1 MDYCLEVSNNKG
13 IPCWGNKELAIKIFD
28 LYYGM
33 VGLYR
38 LTIPE
43 IINYLKLDMNNS
55 AVNRVANNLMLCICK
70 YKDGIRN
77 NIPFSDEDI
86 FKYYQEHANE
96 MNYQHKLFYLRY
108 LARIKKGGILNG
120 ISVKISNVIL
130 YDLLVDN
137 YNVLS
142 FEDLD
147 RNKVI
152 ELLKNKGKM
161 FSSTTRNELMA
172 LFSISGRDLMNGKDI
187 NHVYRILDKL
197 YRLEYKMGIN
207 ALLLKK
213 D

>member
-1 MDYCLEVSNNKG
+1 
-13 IPCWGNKELAIKIFD
+13 
-28 LYYGM
+28 
-33 VGLYR
+33 
-38 LTIPE
+38 
-43 IINYLKLDMNNS
+43 
-55 AVNRVANNLMLCICK
+55 
-70 YKDGIRN
+70 
-77 NIPFSDEDI
+77 
-86 FKYYQEHANE
+86 

-142 FEDLD
+142 FKDLD

-152 ELLKNKGKM
+152 ELLKKKGKM